1 MFNYL
6 SGEQISG
13 VDMGSPMVIRSSES
27 IFNLANFCRM
37 FFYSAFATL
46 KLGMEILV
54 NEKVQIDRIT
64 GHGGLFRYSDVGQR
78 FLSATINAPVYFMDN
93 AASGGPWGAAILG
106 LYLINHNPDESMEDF
121 LAQRVFLHS
130 ETHKIKAEVSDVES
144 YDIFFQKYIACL
156 GLARL
161 AYKVLNL
168 EMKLC

>member
-1 MFNYL
+1 
-6 SGEQISG
+6 
-13 VDMGSPMVIRSSES
+13 MGSPMVIRSSES